1 MFSIVLA
8 TALMHG
14 SSQARYYG
22 PPDVPLTAS
31 LIEAGGGPEHFSSRR
46 LFVHM
51 AGKHTVRE
59 GTILTERYGVASMAQ
74 FFATF
79 NTFVDDAIARD
90 RSAGVTLPSV
100 TAPGGDVMSRALY
113 AAGVLP
119 DGRYDVGYML
129 EHLLSRNAHIDLMH
143 EVDNDPSVGPQKNAQ
158 FHVILSNAIE
168 DLNRFYAS

>member
-1 MFSIVLA
+1 MLSIVLA
-8 TALMHG
+8 AALH
-14 SSQARYYG
+14 SSSEARYYG
-22 PPDVPLTAS
+22 PPDVSLTAS

-46 LFVHM
+46 LFAHL

-59 GTILTERYGVASMAQ
+59 GTFLTERYGVAAMAH

-79 NTFVDDAIARD
+79 NTFVDDAIAQD
-90 RSAGVTLPSV
+90 RSAGVTLPQV
-100 TAPGGDVMSRALY
+100 IAPAGDVMSRDLY
-113 AAGVLP
+113 AAGTLP

-129 EHLLSRNAHIDLMH
+129 ERLLSRRAHVVLMH
-143 EVDNDPSVGPQKNAQ
+143 EVDADPSCGPQKNAQ